1 MISPDS
7 DRNRLF
13 RHDGRIAINTI
24 RAAFAGWNDRL
35 VAVAVLI
42 VTLAMIKSWLA
53 ERPWTIAAWSAVGAG
68 LLLGTSAE
76 RLVAKRL
83 AFHGFDG
90 LLAVDALRPA
100 TRRRY
105 IAAWHGIALAL
116 LATVLLVVAP
126 SLLIVGCASYL
137 AGTLLAALMSGVT
150 VPKRLADRVGS
161 ARVIRAW
168 LRHGQAG
175 ALVAS
180 TLLVVLLLERSLAP
194 NALIAILGIETT
206 PLTLAL
212 TSVDS
217 DVVRFMATTGYG
229 PWRIVGYHGKS
240 MAYFLALAVPGC
252 WLIAGSV
259 AAAAVTA
266 VSGAVL
272 LLLALRVL
280 AYCLHG
286 KRFAD
291 LIVSIFAGL
300 LLFLA
305 YFLPIAL
312 PFLAVAIL
320 WQLQHRARTKTWLLV

>member
-1 MISPDS
+1 
-7 DRNRLF
+7 
-13 RHDGRIAINTI
+13 
-24 RAAFAGWNDRL
+24 
-35 VAVAVLI
+35 
-42 VTLAMIKSWLA
+42 
-53 ERPWTIAAWSAVGAG
+53 
-68 LLLGTSAE
+68 
-76 RLVAKRL
+76 
-83 AFHGFDG
+83 FHGFDG

-180 TLLVVLLLERSLAP
+180 TLLVVLLLERSLTP
-194 NALIAILGIETT
+194 NTLIAILGIETT
-206 PLTLAL
+206 LLTLAL

-252 WLIAGSV
+252 WL
-259 AAAAVTA
+259 
-266 VSGAVL
+266 
-272 LLLALRVL
+272 
-280 AYCLHG
+280 
-286 KRFAD
+286 
-291 LIVSIFAGL
+291 
-300 LLFLA
+300 
-305 YFLPIAL
+305 
-312 PFLAVAIL
+312 
-320 WQLQHRARTKTWLLV
+320 